1 MLRQFKYRLYPTAAQ
16 ESAMVKTLEECR
28 WLYNQLLEQRKK
40 TYEEQNK
47 TLRLY
52 DQTATIVPLK
62 EIRPSLKSVNAQVLQ
77 NVAVRLDLAMKAFFR
92 RVKAGEKPGYPRFK
106 GYGRYDS
113 FTFPQ
118 APSGCKVL
126 GEFLQLAKIGQ
137 VRIQLHRPVK
147 GKPKTCTILRTAEK
161 WYAVF
166 SCEFTEEESKE
177 LLLPECSE
185 EVGID
190 VGLKEFA
197 FLSTGEAIANP
208 KFYRRDEKD
217 LKRVQRR
224 VSREQKGSAKRK
236 KAVKALQRVHSR
248 IANRRKDFA
257 HQQSRKIINRF
268 GLIAVEDIHVN
279 RMVHNHCLAK
289 SIMDAAWSMFFS
301 CLAYKAEEAGR
312 KFVQVNPA
320 YTSQDCHQ
328 CGHRQKM
335 PLSERIYVCSCCG
348 LSFHRDHNASL
359 NILRLGRQSVG
370 IQSIEAAR
378 FICAE

>member
-1 MLRQFKYRLYPTAAQ
+1 MNR
-16 ESAMVKTLEECR
+16 TLEECR
-28 WLYNQLLEQRKK
+28 WLYNQLLEQRK
-40 TYEEQNK
+40 TAYDERGE
-47 TLRLY
+47 TLRLF
-52 DQTATIVPLK
+52 DQTATIVPMK
-62 EIRPSLKSVNAQVLQ
+62 DARPSLKSVNAQVLQ

-118 APSGCKVL
+118 VPSGCKL
-126 GEFLQLAKIGQ
+126 AGKHLQLAKIGSVQ
-137 VRIQLHRPVK
+137 CEKHRPLQ
-147 GKPKTCTILRTAEK
+147 GKPKTCTVVRDAGK

-166 SCEFTEEESKE
+166 SCEFSDQEKAEKV
-177 LLLPECSE
+177 LPESSE
-185 EVGID
+185 QVGID

-197 FLSTGEAIANP
+197 FFSTGESIDNP

-224 VSREQKGSAKRK
+224 VSKEEKGSEKRK
-236 KAVKALQRVHSR
+236 KAIKALQRVHAR
-248 IANRRKDFA
+248 IANRRKDFV
-257 HQQSRKIINRF
+257 HQHSRRIVNRF

-289 SIMDAAWSMFFS
+289 SIMDAAWSMFFT

-320 YTSQDCHQ
+320 YTSQDCHR

-335 PLSERIYVCSCCG
+335 PLSERVYSCPCCG
-348 LSFHRDHNASL
+348 ISCDRDHNASL
-359 NILRLGRQSVG
+359 NILRLGLQSVG
-370 IQSIEAAR
+370 IQSIEAAG
-378 FICAE
+378 FTPAE

>member
-1 MLRQFKYRLYPTAAQ
+1 MLRQFKYRLYPTASQ
-16 ESAMVKTLEECR
+16 ELAMNRTLEECR
-28 WLYNQLLEQRKK
+28 WLYNQLLEQRK
-40 TYEEQNK
+40 TAYEQRSE

-52 DQTATIVPLK
+52 DQTATIVPMK
-62 EIRPSLKSVNAQVLQ
+62 DARPSLKSVNAQVLQ

-92 RVKAGEKPGYPRFK
+92 RVKVGEKPGYPRFK

-118 APSGCKVL
+118 APSGCKL
-126 GEFLQLAKIGQ
+126 AGNHLQLAKIGN
-137 VRIQLHRPVK
+137 VRCLQHRPLQ
-147 GKPKTCTILRTAEK
+147 GKPKTCTVVRDAGK

-166 SCEFTEEESKE
+166 SCELSDQEKAEKV
-177 LLLPECSE
+177 LPESSE
-185 EVGID
+185 QVGID

-197 FLSTGEAIANP
+197 FLSTDESIDNP

-224 VSREQKGSAKRK
+224 VSKEEKGSRKRR
-236 KAVKALQRVHSR
+236 KAIKALQKVHAR

-257 HQQSRKIINRF
+257 HQHSRRIVNRF

-289 SIMDAAWSMFFS
+289 SIMDAAWSMFFT

-320 YTSQDCHQ
+320 YTSQDCHK

-335 PLSERIYVCSCCG
+335 PLSERIYSCPCCG
-348 LSFHRDHNASL
+348 ISCDRDHNASL
-359 NILRLGRQSVG
+359 NILRLGLESVG
-370 IQSIEAAR
+370 IQSIEAAGFTR
-378 FICAE
+378 AE